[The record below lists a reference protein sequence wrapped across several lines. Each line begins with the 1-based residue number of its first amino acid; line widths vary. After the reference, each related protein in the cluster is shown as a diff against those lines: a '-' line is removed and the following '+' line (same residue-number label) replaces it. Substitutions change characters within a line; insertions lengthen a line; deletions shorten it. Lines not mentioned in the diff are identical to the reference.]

1 MTKTLIIGNWK
12 MNLNIHQAS
21 LYVHE
26 LSQKVAVHNDVEVV
40 LAPSFLA
47 LQTLSLQIKK
57 RQFKLA
63 AQNVYFKDQGAFT
76 GEIAAPMLR
85 GLTDY
90 VLVGHS
96 ERRHI
101 MGEGDKMIRDK
112 VQAVLR
118 SGLSPVLCVGETAD
132 EKTSNET
139 KHVLH
144 DQITGGLL
152 NVTSDEIE
160 RVVIAYE
167 PVWAIGTGKNAT
179 TSDLEEARNII
190 RQQLH
195 GLFGEKVA
203 KKVRILYG
211 GSVSSENANSYLS
224 TEGINGLLI
233 GGASL
238 KLNEFTRIVEYAHEK
253 KGV

>member
-1 MTKTLIIGNWK
+1 

-21 LYVHE
+21 LFVHE
-26 LSQKVAVHNDVEVV
+26 LAQKIVTHNDVEVV
-40 LAPSFLA
+40 LAPPFLA
-47 LQTLSLQIKK
+47 LPTLSLQIKK

-63 AQNVYFKDQGAFT
+63 AQNVYSKDQGAFT

-90 VLVGHS
+90 VIVGHS

-101 MGEGDKMIRDK
+101 LGENDKLIRDK

-118 SGLSPVLCVGETAD
+118 SGMSPILCVGETAD
-132 EKTSNET
+132 EKANRET

-144 DQITGGLL
+144 DQVTGGLL
-152 NVTSDEIE
+152 NVTSHEIE

-167 PVWAIGTGKNAT
+167 PVWAIGTGRNAT
-179 TSDLEEARNII
+179 TTDLEEARDII
-190 RQQLH
+190 RHQLKS
-195 GLFGEKVA
+195 LYGEKA
-203 KKVRILYG
+203 ARSVRILYG
-211 GSVSSENANSYLS
+211 GSVNSDNANNYLV
-224 TEGINGLLI
+224 THGIDGLLV

-238 KLNEFTRIVEYAHEK
+238 NVQEFSRIVEYAHDK
-253 KGV
+253 KGVK